1 VVGFW
6 TGALVALSFRR
17 HLNITMRIL
26 VTFAVEAEF
35 APWRKMRPFAPA
47 KRGSVEAYTA
57 RFQDAEVIVLLT
69 GVGGRRAWAEATSII
84 WDGNVDVC
92 ISSGLAGALR
102 KQHRPG
108 DVLVPREVHAT
119 SWDKVIPTDEA
130 LVELA
135 SQCGATVVHAFYS
148 ADRVIVRSDEK
159 LDLGAKM
166 DAVEMETGD
175 ILLEAVAFGAR
186 VVAIRGISDGADE
199 ALPLDFNRVLTE
211 DGDVSIK
218 RVLAQVA
225 ARPASLPALIRFG
238 LQSRRAARK
247 LALVLD
253 KYVAAIAQLPALKA
267 SEQVVAR

>member
-1 VVGFW
+1 MLRANCW
-6 TGALVALSFRR
+6 QLLC
-17 HLNITMRIL
+17 MRIL

-35 APWRKMRPFAPA
+35 APWRKMRRFVPST
-47 KRGSVEAYTA
+47 RGNMEAYTT
-57 RFQDAEVIVLLT
+57 RFKDTEVLVLLT

-102 KQHRPG
+102 KDHRPG
-108 DVLVPREVHAT
+108 DVLVPREVHTT
-119 SWDKVIPTDEA
+119 SWDKVIPTDKV
-130 LVELA
+130 LVEVA
-135 SQCGATVVHAFYS
+135 SKCGAKVVEAFYS

-159 LDLGAKM
+159 LDLGAKRM

-199 ALPLDFNRVLTE
+199 ALPLDFNRSVTE

-225 ARPASLPALIRFG
+225 ARPSSLPALIRFG

-247 LALVLD
+247 LAMVLD
-253 KYVAAIAQLPALKA
+253 KYVDALAKVPHLKIAEQAA
-267 SEQVVAR
+267 AR

>member
-1 VVGFW
+1 
-6 TGALVALSFRR
+6 
-17 HLNITMRIL
+17 MRIL

-35 APWRKMRPFAPA
+35 APWRKMRPFVSST
-47 KRGSVEAYTA
+47 RGNVEAYTMSLH
-57 RFQDAEVIVLLT
+57 DAEVIVLLT

-102 KQHRPG
+102 KHHLPG
-108 DVLVPREVHAT
+108 DVLVPREVHTT
-119 SWDKVIPTDEA
+119 SWDKVIPTDKV

-135 SQCGATVVHAFYS
+135 SKCGAKAVEAFYS

-159 LDLGAKM
+159 LDLGTKM

-186 VVAIRGISDGADE
+186 VVAIRAISDAADE
-199 ALPLDFNRVLTE
+199 ALPLDFNRSVTE

-225 ARPASLPALIRFG
+225 ARPSSLPALIRFG

-247 LALVLD
+247 LAIVLD
-253 KYVAAIAQLPALKA
+253 KYVDALAKMPHLKVA
-267 SEQVVAR
+267 EQVAAR

>member
-1 VVGFW
+1 
-6 TGALVALSFRR
+6 
-17 HLNITMRIL
+17 MRIL

-35 APWRKMRPFAPA
+35 APWRKMRAFVPSA
-47 KRGSVEAYTA
+47 RGNVQAYTA

-69 GVGGRRAWAEATSII
+69 GVSGRRAWAEATSII

-92 ISSGLAGALR
+92 VSSGLAGALR

-119 SWDKVIPTDEA
+119 SWDKVIRTDRA

-135 SQCGATVVHAFYS
+135 SKCGARVVHAFYS
-148 ADRVIVRSDEK
+148 ADRVIVRSEEK

-175 ILLEAVAFGAR
+175 ILLEAIAFGAR
-186 VVAIRGISDGADE
+186 VVAIRGISDGAEE
-199 ALPLDFNRVLTE
+199 ALPLDFNRVVTE

-218 RVLAQVA
+218 RVLAHVA
-225 ARPASLPALIRFG
+225 ASPASLPGLIRFG

-247 LALVLD
+247 LATVLD
-253 KYVAAIAQLPALKA
+253 RYVEAIAQL
-267 SEQVVAR
+267 

>member
-1 VVGFW
+1 
-6 TGALVALSFRR
+6 
-17 HLNITMRIL
+17 MRIL

-35 APWRKMRPFAPA
+35 APWRKMRPFVSST
-47 KRGSVEAYTA
+47 RGNVEAYTT
-57 RFQDAEVIVLLT
+57 RIQDSELIVLLT

-92 ISSGLAGALR
+92 VSSGLAGALR

-108 DVLVPREVHAT
+108 DVLVPREVHTT
-119 SWDKVIPTDEA
+119 SWDKVIPTDKA

-135 SQCGATVVHAFYS
+135 SKCGAKVVEAFYS

-159 LDLGAKM
+159 LDLGEKRM

-199 ALPLDFNRVLTE
+199 ALPLDFNRSVTE
-211 DGDVSIK
+211 DGEVSIK
-218 RVLAQVA
+218 RLLAQVA
-225 ARPASLPALIRFG
+225 VCPSSIPALIRFG
-238 LQSRRAARK
+238 LRSRRAARK
-247 LALVLD
+247 LAMVLD
-253 KYVAAIAQLPALKA
+253 KYVEALAQLPHLRV
-267 SEQVVAR
+267 SEQVAAR

>member
-1 VVGFW
+1 
-6 TGALVALSFRR
+6 
-17 HLNITMRIL
+17 MRIL

-35 APWRKMRPFAPA
+35 APWRKMRPFVAA
-47 KRGSVEAYTA
+47 AHGNVQAYTA
-57 RFQDAEVIVLLT
+57 RFQDAEVTVLLT
-69 GVGGRRAWAEATSII
+69 GVGGRRAWAEATRII

-108 DVLVPREVHAT
+108 DVLVPRHVHAT
-119 SWDKVIPTDEA
+119 NWDKVIPADKV

-135 SQCGATVVHAFYS
+135 SQCGARVVDAFYS
-148 ADRVIVRSDEK
+148 AGHVIVRSDEK
-159 LDLGAKM
+159 HDLGAKM

-186 VVAIRGISDGADE
+186 VVAIRGISDGANE

-218 RVLAQVA
+218 RVLAEVA
-225 ARPASLPALIRFG
+225 ARPLALPALIRFG

-247 LALVLD
+247 LAAVLD
-253 KYVAAIAQLPALKA
+253 KYVERIAQMPALRG
-267 SEQVVAR
+267 SESAKVAAR

>member
-1 VVGFW
+1 
-6 TGALVALSFRR
+6 
-17 HLNITMRIL
+17 MRIL

-35 APWRKMRPFAPA
+35 APWRKMRAFVSST
-47 KRGSVEAYTA
+47 RGNVEAYTI
-57 RFQDAEVIVLLT
+57 RLHDSELIVLLT
-69 GVGGRRAWAEATSII
+69 GVGGRRAWAEASSII

-92 ISSGLAGALR
+92 VSSGLAGALR

-108 DVLVPREVHAT
+108 DVLAPREVHTT
-119 SWDKVIPTDEA
+119 SWDKVIPTDKT

-135 SQCGATVVHAFYS
+135 SKCGAKVVEAFYS

-159 LDLGAKM
+159 FDLGEKKM

-199 ALPLDFNRVLTE
+199 ALPLDFNRSVTE
-211 DGDVSIK
+211 DGDVSVK
-218 RVLAQVA
+218 RVLAQVV
-225 ARPASLPALIRFG
+225 ARPSSLPALIRFG
-238 LQSRRAARK
+238 LQSRRAAQN

-253 KYVAAIAQLPALKA
+253 KYVEALAQMPHLNV
-267 SEQVVAR
+267 SEQVAAR

>member
-1 VVGFW
+1 M
-6 TGALVALSFRR
+6 L
-17 HLNITMRIL
+17 LNLESMRIL

-35 APWRKMRPFAPA
+35 APWRKIRRFVPST
-47 KRGSVEAYTA
+47 RGNVKAYTT
-57 RFQDAEVIVLLT
+57 RFQDTEVIVLLT
-69 GVGGRRAWAEATSII
+69 GIGGRRAWAEATSII
-84 WDGNVDVC
+84 WDGSVDVC
-92 ISSGLAGALR
+92 VSSGLAGALR

-119 SWDKVIPTDEA
+119 SWDKVIPTDRG

-135 SQCGATVVHAFYS
+135 SKCGARVVHAFYS

-175 ILLEAVAFGAR
+175 ILLEAVTFGAR

-199 ALPLDFNRVLTE
+199 ALPLDFNRVVTE

-218 RVLAQVA
+218 RVLAQIA

-238 LQSRRAARK
+238 LQSRRAAQK
-247 LALVLD
+247 LAIVLD
-253 KYVAAIAQLPALKA
+253 KYVETLAQMTDLNVF
-267 SEQVVAR
+267 EQVAAR

>member
-1 VVGFW
+1 
-6 TGALVALSFRR
+6 
-17 HLNITMRIL
+17 MRIL

-35 APWRKMRPFAPA
+35 APWRKMRPFVSST
-47 KRGSVEAYTA
+47 RGNVEAYTT
-57 RFQDAEVIVLLT
+57 RIQDAELIVLLT

-92 ISSGLAGALR
+92 VSSGLAGALR

-108 DVLVPREVHAT
+108 DVLVPREVHTT
-119 SWDKVIPTDEA
+119 SWDKVIPTDKA

-135 SQCGATVVHAFYS
+135 SKCGAKVVEAFYS

-159 LDLGAKM
+159 LDLGEKRM

-199 ALPLDFNRVLTE
+199 ALPLDFNRSVTE
-211 DGDVSIK
+211 DGEVSIN
-218 RVLAQVA
+218 RLLAQVA
-225 ARPASLPALIRFG
+225 VCPSSIPALIRFG
-238 LQSRRAARK
+238 LRSRRAARK
-247 LALVLD
+247 LAMVLD
-253 KYVAAIAQLPALKA
+253 KYVEALAQLPHLRV
-267 SEQVVAR
+267 SEQVAAR